1 MGGHLLSKTEQNSS
15 GTEREAGPGKN
26 RDTMIFIQNDGGD
39 AHRRATRDTSKGRGF
54 ATCGSF
60 PSISSYEPWQGP

>member
-1 MGGHLLSKTEQNSS
+1 
-15 GTEREAGPGKN
+15 
-26 RDTMIFIQNDGGD
+26 MIIIQNDGGD

-60 PSISSYEPWQGP
+60 PSITSYEPWQGP